1 MQHRASPMMD
11 QHDSHDVG
19 RQARVSA
26 GSDLHGLLSRS
37 TCRILAALLLFGLGS
52 PSIGT
57 AAEPDV
63 ASLEREV
70 AALSALVQRL
80 QARVDRLELQAS
92 SAGPSASD
100 PARTEPAVTPQK
112 SVQASAGAVSRAEAP
127 AAPIAARRTEADS
140 IGPSAQVQLRSNWA
154 KIGAGMT
161 SAEVSG
167 LLGDPSRRLTLDGRS
182 VWYYSYPSLGN
193 GSVFFTDSGQVS
205 SRQSP
210 FVWGR

>member
-1 MQHRASPMMD
+1 MRHPA
-11 QHDSHDVG
+11 
-19 RQARVSA
+19 
-26 GSDLHGLLSRS
+26 RS
-37 TCRILAALLLFGLGS
+37 TMAHQDRHNVGNRARESAASGVCRAVSVPSCTSLMALLLFGLGYS
-52 PSIGT
+52 TFGH

-63 ASLEREV
+63 ASLQRDV
-70 AALSALVQRL
+70 IALSELVQRL

-112 SVQASAGAVSRAEAP
+112 SIQASAGIVSRAEVP
-127 AAPIAARRTEADS
+127 AVPIAARRIEAAA

-154 KIGAGMT
+154 RIGAGMT

-167 LLGDPSRRLTLDGRS
+167 LLGEPTRRLTLDGRS
-182 VWYYSYPSLGN
+182 VWYYSYPALGN

-210 FVWGR
+210 FPWGG